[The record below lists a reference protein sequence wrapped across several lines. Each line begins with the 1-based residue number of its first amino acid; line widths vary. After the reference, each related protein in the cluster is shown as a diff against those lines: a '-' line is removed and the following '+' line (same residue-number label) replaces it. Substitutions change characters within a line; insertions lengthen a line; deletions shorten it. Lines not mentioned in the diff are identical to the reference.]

1 MPIDRGGLGSSNV
14 NCIYISM
21 IILELITAWK
31 VSKYGV
37 ISGPYFP
44 VFELNTGKYGPEI
57 TPYFDTFHAVN
68 FSSRSWFRKD
78 KLNINLYIPCKVIF
92 VDLFLNLKNY
102 FFLQEVIIFHFG

>member
-21 IILELITAWK
+21 IILELITARK
-31 VSKYGV
+31 VS
-37 ISGPYFP
+37 
-44 VFELNTGKYGPEI
+44 KYGPEI